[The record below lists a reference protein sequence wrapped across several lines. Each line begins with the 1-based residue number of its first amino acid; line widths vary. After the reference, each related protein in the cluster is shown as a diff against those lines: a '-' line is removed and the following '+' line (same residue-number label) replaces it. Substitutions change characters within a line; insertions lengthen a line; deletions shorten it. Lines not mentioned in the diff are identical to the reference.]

1 MERVAAAPAL
11 ATTSS
16 SSSSWSL
23 ATGSTKKEFSNTATT
38 SILSWE
44 TRTTTHRDFCT
55 APAKNNESFTCC
67 GPDLSIYTFAFLG
80 LEKFR
85 KIAACES
92 IFCSFVYIFFF
103 FFSLVVFVWCV
114 CCGGTTKSWL
124 TVHSRRVASRLSKS
138 RSRAASD
145 KSQSQNLAS
154 LRPGQTHRAA
164 QSTQHSTAQRQA
176 GRRAGGTQ
184 GPNVAAIERTKG

>member
-1 MERVAAAPAL
+1 MAAAPAL
-11 ATTSS
+11 ATTS

-124 TVHSRRVASRLSKS
+124 TVHSRRVAFVKEQEQSSERQKPKPKS
-138 RSRAASD
+138 RI
-145 KSQSQNLAS
+145 SQTGAD
-154 LRPGQTHRAA
+154 T
-164 QSTQHSTAQRQA
+164 QSSTEHTAQHSTAQRQA

>member
-1 MERVAAAPAL
+1 MEAPKNFL
-11 ATTSS
+11 ISRQLRFCHGRQEQQHT
-16 SSSSWSL
+16 
-23 ATGSTKKEFSNTATT
+23 
-38 SILSWE
+38 
-44 TRTTTHRDFCT
+44 DFCT
-55 APAKNNESFTCC
+55 APVKNNESFTCC
-67 GPDLSIYTFAFLG
+67 GPDSSIYTFPFLG

-92 IFCSFVYIFFF
+92 IFCIFVYIFF

-164 QSTQHSTAQRQA
+164 QSTQHSTEA
-176 GRRAGGTQ
+176 GRRTGRQAAHKDQTL
-184 GPNVAAIERTKG
+184 PPSNVPKAEATATLTPTKQLRKKNNRKQKK